1 MSSGPTRKRPKIY
14 ITDNRN
20 TYASNNIEQVLINPS
35 NENIFLLTIFF
46 ITKILDLMLL
56 WLKERLTEK
65 STYQGIIG
73 LLGAVGATVNPEM
86 VESIIA
92 LAVSLISVIEITRK
106 ENAGDSKKA

>member
-46 ITKILDLMLL
+46 ITKTLDFMLL

-106 ENAGDSKKA
+106 ENGKDQASN

>member
-35 NENIFLLTIFF
+35 NENIFLLTIFL
-46 ITKILDLMLL
+46 ITKTLDFMLL

-106 ENAGDSKKA
+106 ENGKDQASN

>member
-73 LLGAVGATVNPEM
+73 LLGAIGATVNPEM

>member
-1 MSSGPTRKRPKIY
+1 MLSGHTKKRPKVY
-14 ITDNRN
+14 VTDNRDS
-20 TYASNNIEQVLINPS
+20 YASNKIEQVLISPS
-35 NENIFLLTIFF
+35 SESIFLLTIFL
-46 ITKILDLMLL
+46 ITKSLDFMLL

-73 LLGAVGATVNPEM
+73 LMGAIGMTVNPEM
-86 VESIIA
+86 IESIVA

>member
-1 MSSGPTRKRPKIY
+1 MSSGPTRKRPKVI

-35 NENIFLLTIFF
+35 NENTLLLTLF
-46 ITKILDLMLL
+46 IINKTLEPMLF

-73 LLGAVGATVNPEM
+73 LLGAIGATVNPEM